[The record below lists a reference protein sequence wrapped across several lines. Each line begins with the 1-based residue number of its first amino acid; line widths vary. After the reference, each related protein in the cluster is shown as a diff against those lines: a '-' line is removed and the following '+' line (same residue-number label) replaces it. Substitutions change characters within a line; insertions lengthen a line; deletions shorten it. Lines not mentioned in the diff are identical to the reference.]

1 MRRVKLLDKFEQSME
16 RLMEGTAGALFNQ
29 DLDPA
34 VIGKKLEQSMLAQ
47 QRASMGTSIV
57 PNVFVVGLHPR
68 DYAQVAGYRAS
79 LSRQMETFLAQ
90 VATGRKLSVVDRIQV
105 TITEDAKAGRRRP
118 NVDATIADRRSGA
131 PDHDPDPGAT
141 SSFRSGSGVSSLT
154 ASLRALEGPNR
165 GRVYIVP
172 PGSTNVGRSPE
183 NDIILDSPEVSRRHA
198 RIECGNRGVRIHDLN
213 SANGTRVNGEA
224 IRVADVE
231 TGDEITFGGQ
241 RMAISIHRDP
251 GGR

>member
-1 MRRVKLLDKFEQSME
+1 VKLLDKFEQSME
-16 RLMEGTAGALFNQ
+16 RLMEGTTGALFNQ

-34 VIGKKLEQSMLAQ
+34 VIGKKLEQAMLGQ

-68 DYAQVAGYRAS
+68 DFAQVASYRAS
-79 LSRQMETFLAQ
+79 LSGQMEAFLAQ
-90 VATGRKLSVVDRIQV
+90 VATARKLSVVDRIQV
-105 TITEDAKAGRRRP
+105 TITEDPNAGRRRP
-118 NVDATIADRRSGA
+118 TVEATIADRRSGA
-131 PDHDPDPGAT
+131 PVHDPDPGAT
-141 SSFRSGSGVSSLT
+141 AAFRPEPGAPDLT

-198 RIECGNRGVRIHDLN
+198 KIECGKRGVRIHDLN

-231 TGDEITFGGQ
+231 SGDEITFGGQ
-241 RMAISIHRDP
+241 RMAIAIHRNS